1 MAEEASRGACAR
13 PSGGLSVVLPAGA
26 GLGESESDTEAAA
39 PRAGNGPPD
48 PPPPLGRDP
57 PRRDPSGG
65 PPAAWPWGPAMP
77 RLEEVA
83 NVVLRVPSI
92 VLLDLL
98 YRWDVQAFAELLR
111 PKQEEATWRRHALW
125 HAYYLGHVLCV
136 VVLLLPV
143 RSLVRLYLYGL
154 TLLLLFVGHQTAR
167 DYMRHEMEDEFQ
179 GAVYQDPVVLRRFVT
194 ALTGQI
200 FVSML
205 CALLMK
211 TKQVWLFCAPLL
223 PLLARLC
230 GLPLQALPV
239 VNTFAT
245 SVTVVEVLY
254 VATSHLL
261 VPFHLAAAAC
271 REVAQ
276 GLEVYRLVALGMSL
290 WSQLA
295 VPVLFLVFWLVLFT
309 LQIYS
314 FLASSNS
321 LLAQQGLLFIFLSS
335 VAECCGTP
343 YSLLGL
349 TFTVSYLALAVLNL
363 CKFYLLGYDA
373 FQNGNVMHRGVT
385 EGVTLLLLA
394 LQTGLLDLQIL
405 QRTFLLSIILFIVVT
420 STLQS
425 MIEIADPIVLALG
438 ASQNRSPWKHF
449 RSLSLCLFL
458 LVFPCFMAYKIARFF
473 HMDFWLLILVSSC
486 MLTSLQVRP
495 GPLLPPPTPSLAL
508 PSLQVRPGPLLPPP
522 TPSLALPSLQVRP
535 GPLLPPP
542 TPSLALPSLQV
553 RPGSLLPPPT
563 PSLALPSLQVQPG
576 PPSPLPPPSC
586 TLTSLQVRP
595 GPLLPPPTPSLALP
609 SLQVRPGPLLPY
621 RPLAAH
627 SPPCRYGRA
636 PFSLHRPP
644 ASRSPPCRYGRAPF
658 SLHRPP
664 ASRSP
669 PCRYGR
675 APLLPVLPPSCM
687 LTSLQVR
694 PGLPSPLPP
703 PSCTLTSLQV
713 RPGPFLPVPIPS
725 RSLPSLQVM
734 GTLFVYALF
743 MIELLQDAPLEKT
756 DEIIYY
762 VNAVSRVLEF
772 LVAVCVVAYGTWES
786 IFGEWSWMGASVI
799 IIHSYF
805 NVWLRAQSGWK
816 SFLLRREAAK
826 KINSLPRATR
836 GQLRDH
842 NDVCA
847 ICFQEMTVAVI
858 TDCGHFFHTGCLR
871 KWLYV
876 QDTCPMC
883 HQPVKPSATEGPQSN
898 GGERAEPEPELV
910 PEEGPPEDADAEAAG
925 RTRTLG
931 PSRAAGGREPSWQEQ
946 ENPALAE
953 PSRAAEGE
961 EPSWQEQEN
970 PALAAPS
977 RAGLLPEAVHSRE
990 DEPMDPAGSRTPP
1003 PMSRGC
1009 AP

>member
-1 MAEEASRGACAR
+1 
-13 PSGGLSVVLPAGA
+13 
-26 GLGESESDTEAAA
+26 
-39 PRAGNGPPD
+39 
-48 PPPPLGRDP
+48 
-57 PRRDPSGG
+57 
-65 PPAAWPWGPAMP
+65 MP

-83 NVVLRVPSI
+83 NVALRVPSV

-111 PKQEEATWRRHALW
+111 PQQEEAPWRRRALW
-125 HAYYLGHVLCV
+125 HAYYLGHMLCV
-136 VVLLLPV
+136 GVLLLPV
-143 RSLVRLYLYGL
+143 RSLVKLYLYGL

-167 DYMRHEMEDEFQ
+167 DYMRHEMEYEFQ
-179 GAVYQDPVVLRRFVT
+179 GAVYQDPVVLSRFLT

-200 FVSML
+200 FVSTL

-239 VNTFAT
+239 VNAFAT

-261 VPFHLAAAAC
+261 APFHLAAAVC
-271 REVAQ
+271 REMAQ
-276 GLEVYRLVALGMSL
+276 GLEMYRLVALAMSL

-295 VPVLFLVFWLVLFT
+295 IPVLFLVFWLVLFT

-321 LLAQQGLLFIFLSS
+321 LLAQQGLLFIFLS
-335 VAECCGTP
+335 
-343 YSLLGL
+343 
-349 TFTVSYLALAVLNL
+349 
-363 CKFYLLGYDA
+363 
-373 FQNGNVMHRGVT
+373 
-385 EGVTLLLLA
+385 
-394 LQTGLLDLQIL
+394 
-405 QRTFLLSIILFIVVT
+405 
-420 STLQS
+420 
-425 MIEIADPIVLALG
+425 
-438 ASQNRSPWKHF
+438 RSPWKHF

-495 GPLLPPPTPSLAL
+495 DLLPHIRVS
-508 PSLQVRPGPLLPPP
+508 
-522 TPSLALPSLQVRP
+522 
-535 GPLLPPP
+535 
-542 TPSLALPSLQV
+542 
-553 RPGSLLPPPT
+553 
-563 PSLALPSLQVQPG
+563 
-576 PPSPLPPPSC
+576 
-586 TLTSLQVRP
+586 
-595 GPLLPPPTPSLALP
+595 
-609 SLQVRPGPLLPY
+609 
-621 RPLAAH
+621 
-627 SPPCRYGRA
+627 
-636 PFSLHRPP
+636 
-644 ASRSPPCRYGRAPF
+644 
-658 SLHRPP
+658 
-664 ASRSP
+664 
-669 PCRYGR
+669 
-675 APLLPVLPPSCM
+675 SCM
-687 LTSLQVR
+687 LT
-694 PGLPSPLPP
+694 
-703 PSCTLTSLQV
+703 
-713 RPGPFLPVPIPS
+713 
-725 RSLPSLQVM
+725 SLQVM

-743 MIELLQDAPLEKT
+743 MIELFQDAPLEKT

-847 ICFQEMTVAVI
+847 ICFQEMNMAVI

-883 HQPVKPSATEGPQSN
+883 HQPVKPSATEGPQPA
-898 GGERAEPEPELV
+898 GGERAEPEPI
-910 PEEGPPEDADAEAAG
+910 PEEGAPENADAGAAG
-925 RTRTLG
+925 RARTPD
-931 PSRAAGGREPSWQEQ
+931 PSRTAEGGESSWQEQ

-953 PSRAAEGE
+953 PSRA
-961 EPSWQEQEN
+961 
-970 PALAAPS
+970 
-977 RAGLLPEAVHSRE
+977 GLLPEAVPHGE
-990 DEPMDPAGSRTPP
+990 GEPMDPAQSRTPQP
-1003 PMSRGC
+1003 VSRGGC
-1009 AP
+1009 TPQPSANPGRTALLGTPPPPEWGGERGGGAGAGTSMGFDGRHCLS

>member
-1 MAEEASRGACAR
+1 
-13 PSGGLSVVLPAGA
+13 
-26 GLGESESDTEAAA
+26 
-39 PRAGNGPPD
+39 
-48 PPPPLGRDP
+48 
-57 PRRDPSGG
+57 
-65 PPAAWPWGPAMP
+65 MP

-83 NVVLRVPSI
+83 NVALRVPSV

-111 PKQEEATWRRHALW
+111 PQQEEAPWRRRALW
-125 HAYYLGHVLCV
+125 HAYYLGHMLCV
-136 VVLLLPV
+136 GVLLLPV
-143 RSLVRLYLYGL
+143 RSLVKLYLYGL

-167 DYMRHEMEDEFQ
+167 DYMRHEMEYEFQ
-179 GAVYQDPVVLRRFVT
+179 GAVYQDPVVLSRFLT

-200 FVSML
+200 FVSTL

-239 VNTFAT
+239 VNAFAT

-261 VPFHLAAAAC
+261 APFHLAAAVC
-271 REVAQ
+271 REMAQ
-276 GLEVYRLVALGMSL
+276 GLEMYRLVALAMSL

-295 VPVLFLVFWLVLFT
+295 IPVLFLVFWLVLFT

-349 TFTVSYLALAVLNL
+349 TFTVSYLALAALNL
-363 CKFYLLGYDA
+363 CKLYLLGYDA

-425 MIEIADPIVLALG
+425 MIEIANPIVLALG

-495 GPLLPPPTPSLAL
+495 DLLPHIRVS
-508 PSLQVRPGPLLPPP
+508 
-522 TPSLALPSLQVRP
+522 
-535 GPLLPPP
+535 
-542 TPSLALPSLQV
+542 
-553 RPGSLLPPPT
+553 
-563 PSLALPSLQVQPG
+563 
-576 PPSPLPPPSC
+576 
-586 TLTSLQVRP
+586 
-595 GPLLPPPTPSLALP
+595 
-609 SLQVRPGPLLPY
+609 
-621 RPLAAH
+621 
-627 SPPCRYGRA
+627 
-636 PFSLHRPP
+636 
-644 ASRSPPCRYGRAPF
+644 
-658 SLHRPP
+658 
-664 ASRSP
+664 
-669 PCRYGR
+669 
-675 APLLPVLPPSCM
+675 SCM
-687 LTSLQVR
+687 LT
-694 PGLPSPLPP
+694 
-703 PSCTLTSLQV
+703 
-713 RPGPFLPVPIPS
+713 
-725 RSLPSLQVM
+725 SLQVM

-743 MIELLQDAPLEKT
+743 MIELFQDAPLEKT

-847 ICFQEMTVAVI
+847 ICFQEMNMAVI

-883 HQPVKPSATEGPQSN
+883 HQPVKPSATEGPQPA
-898 GGERAEPEPELV
+898 GGERAEPEPI
-910 PEEGPPEDADAEAAG
+910 PEEGAPENADAGAAG
-925 RTRTLG
+925 RARTPD
-931 PSRAAGGREPSWQEQ
+931 PSRTAEGGESSWQEQ

-953 PSRAAEGE
+953 PSRA
-961 EPSWQEQEN
+961 
-970 PALAAPS
+970 
-977 RAGLLPEAVHSRE
+977 GLLPEAVPHGE
-990 DEPMDPAGSRTPP
+990 GEPMDPAQSRTPQP
-1003 PMSRGC
+1003 VSRGGC
-1009 AP
+1009 TPQPSANPGRTALLGTPPPPEWGGERGGGAGAGTSMGFDGRHCLS

>member
-563 PSLALPSLQVQPG
+563 PSLALPSLQVRPG
-576 PPSPLPPPSC
+576 SLLPPSTPSLA
-586 TLTSLQVRP
+586 LTSLQVRP

-609 SLQVRPGPLLPY
+609 SLQVQPGPPSPLPPPSCTLTSLQVRPGPPSPLP
-621 RPLAAH
+621 
-627 SPPCRYGRA
+627 
-636 PFSLHRPP
+636 
-644 ASRSPPCRYGRAPF
+644 
-658 SLHRPP
+658 
-664 ASRSP
+664 
-669 PCRYGR
+669 
-675 APLLPVLPPSCM
+675 PPSCT
-687 LTSLQVR
+687 LPSLQVR

>member
-609 SLQVRPGPLLPY
+609 SLQVRPGPLLPPPTPSLALPSLQVQPGPPS
-621 RPLAAH
+621 PL
-627 SPPCRYGRA
+627 P
-636 PFSLHRPP
+636 
-644 ASRSPPCRYGRAPF
+644 
-658 SLHRPP
+658 
-664 ASRSP
+664 
-669 PCRYGR
+669 
-675 APLLPVLPPSCM
+675 PPSCTLTSPQVRLGPPSPLPPTSCT